1 MTEKLDYHI
10 AICGGGMAGAS
21 LALLCARANPHW
33 RIALIESMPVATG
46 AYQPSFDARST
57 ALSAGSMG
65 IFAALGLAD
74 ALQQEATAIT
84 TVHVSD
90 RGHLPG
96 QTLEGGGE
104 PLGYVIPN
112 AWLGRALWARLQ
124 TEPAITVVPG
134 SVTAVKPA
142 IGHASVHTHK
152 PEAALTAAVAVIA
165 D

>member
-1 MTEKLDYHI
+1 MTDITCPELDYHI

-33 RIALIESMPVATG
+33 RIALIESLPPATN
-46 AYQPSFDARST
+46 AYQPSFDTRST

-74 ALQQEATAIT
+74 ELLQEATDIN

-96 QTLEGGGE
+96 QTLHGDTG

-112 AWLGRALWARLQ
+112 AWLGRILWARLQ
-124 TEPAITVVPG
+124 RE
-134 SVTAVKPA
+134 SAVS
-142 IGHASVHTHK
+142 ILSG
-152 PEAALTAAVAVIA
+152 AVAE
-165 D
+165 